1 MGVRYWRF
9 YRSHHTN
16 PLGWDVTAQSRFSC
30 PKRRNFAVVYG
41 ATSFTGAFVET
52 IIRDGRDGIG
62 SSAPVHFA
70 EIKGRCA
77 VQVEVSRSLT
87 LVDLT
92 GHNPI
97 NMGVPSD
104 VLRWS
109 KHHLGRRWS
118 AFFHRHPDRPDGII
132 YPSRL
137 DGRINVAV
145 YNRAVTALA
154 PVEQRP
160 LLEWDSAL
168 ADALDELEV
177 VIKP

>member
-1 MGVRYWRF
+1 M
-9 YRSHHTN
+9 
-16 PLGWDVTAQSRFSC
+16 GWDVTAQSRFSD

-41 ATSFTGAFVET
+41 AQTFTGSFVET
-52 IIRDGRDGIG
+52 IIRDARDGIG
-62 SSAPVHFA
+62 SNTPVRFA
-70 EIKGRCA
+70 EIRDRSA
-77 VQVEVSRSLT
+77 VLMEVRSPLT

-92 GHNPI
+92 GRNPV

-104 VLRWS
+104 ALRWS
-109 KHHLGRRWS
+109 RHHIGQRWS
-118 AFFHRHPDRPDGII
+118 AFFHGHPDRPDGII

-137 DGRINVAV
+137 DGSINVAV
-145 YNRAVTALA
+145 YNRAVMSLA